1 MNAEAVMQ
9 PLEKAPFLS
18 PRNLPFWA
26 GVAFVVIAAAMVVWL
41 G

>member
-1 MNAEAVMQ
+1 MP

-18 PRNLPFWA
+18 ARNLPFWA
-26 GVAFVVIAAAMVVWL
+26 GVVLVLIVAAMVAWL

>member
-1 MNAEAVMQ
+1 MA

-26 GVAFVVIAAAMVVWL
+26 GVVFVGIVAAMIAWL